1 MPSSRKPLPRKKT
14 RVLFVLSQLVQHGS
28 ERYLFELCQALDKE
42 EFEVEVMTRAISVK
56 HHFYYPK
63 LLALGIP
70 VHRKLISRRYFIYPI
85 KGLHRSSALVRQ
97 VVKSAHRAVIRLWYG
112 RFFEAYDVIAVV
124 GIETYCDA
132 LSPVLDRNT
141 NVVIHH
147 VTHRFQFERDY
158 LDECPQRRV
167 VTLDQQ
173 QEREIEQSRMH
184 DATIYRLPL
193 PMSLAS
199 RPHLPAPSRTAG
211 EPVRIGVVSRLY
223 RDRPN
228 EPLLRCFAAVLKK
241 TDAVLYFY
249 GGGDK
254 TQYDRLIDEL
264 GIREK
269 VLFVGHQASLEEA
282 IQRDRLSMLWLVSMG
297 PSIFYGSVEVA
308 SLGVPMA
315 FWDLSGMSHQEI
327 LDATDGA
334 LQAFNDEEEFAAFTA
349 GLLHN
354 DDALRALGTTLRDY
368 VLRQFEIANNIEA
381 LQRYYKSFA
390 QRASSSPSRAVA
402 DG

>member
-1 MPSSRKPLPRKKT
+1 
-14 RVLFVLSQLVQHGS
+14 
-28 ERYLFELCQALDKE
+28 
-42 EFEVEVMTRAISVK
+42 
-56 HHFYYPK
+56 
-63 LLALGIP
+63 
-70 VHRKLISRRYFIYPI
+70 
-85 KGLHRSSALVRQ
+85 
-97 VVKSAHRAVIRLWYG
+97 
-112 RFFEAYDVIAVV
+112 
-124 GIETYCDA
+124 
-132 LSPVLDRNT
+132 
-141 NVVIHH
+141 
-147 VTHRFQFERDY
+147 
-158 LDECPQRRV
+158 
-167 VTLDQQ
+167 
-173 QEREIEQSRMH
+173 
-184 DATIYRLPL
+184 
-193 PMSLAS
+193 
-199 RPHLPAPSRTAG
+199 
-211 EPVRIGVVSRLY
+211 
-223 RDRPN
+223 
-228 EPLLRCFAAVLKK
+228 LLRCFAAVLKK

-269 VLFVGHQASLEEA
+269 VLFVGHQASLEGA

-381 LQRYYKSFA
+381 LQRYYKSIA
-390 QRASSSPSRAVA
+390 QRESSSSSRAVA